1 MIDKLSNLISSK
13 FVKHNIISEDAKDV
27 YKYGV
32 EISISSLIG
41 FVITL
46 IIGLIFNV
54 LIQTVIFYVVF
65 ISLRSMTGGYHA
77 ETYLKC
83 NLVFSLVTLFV
94 VIFSKAAC
102 EMQMPG
108 GILTLLFL
116 PSVTSFIWIAPVE
129 NINKPIEK
137 KKRVY
142 WKITAVVT
150 SVILYILSLL
160 LYKNQHTIEAT
171 VIIMTIFMV
180 SVLCMI
186 AIIQKGGKTNGKL

>member
-1 MIDKLSNLISSK
+1 MIDKLSNLISSE

-150 SVILYILSLL
+150 SVLLYILSLL